1 MIPINLSAAQ
11 RVGYICIG
19 SVYVFSSKLSVEGH
33 PWHAS
38 ESLAHH
44 TLYSRSRTLDLT
56 NNPSGSYIP
65 HPPPTFS
72 ILRH

>member
-1 MIPINLSAAQ
+1 MIPINLLAAQ
-11 RVGYICIG
+11 RLGSICIS
-19 SVYVFSSKLSVEGH
+19 SVYVCSSRLSVEGH

-38 ESLAHH
+38 ESLAHYA
-44 TLYSRSRTLDLT
+44 LYSRSRTLDLT

>member
-11 RVGYICIG
+11 QVGYIGIS
-19 SVYVFSSKLSVEGH
+19 SVHVFSSKLSVEGR

-38 ESLAHH
+38 ESLAHYA
-44 TLYSRSRTLDLT
+44 LYSRSRTWDLT
-56 NNPSGSYIP
+56 NNPSGSYIH